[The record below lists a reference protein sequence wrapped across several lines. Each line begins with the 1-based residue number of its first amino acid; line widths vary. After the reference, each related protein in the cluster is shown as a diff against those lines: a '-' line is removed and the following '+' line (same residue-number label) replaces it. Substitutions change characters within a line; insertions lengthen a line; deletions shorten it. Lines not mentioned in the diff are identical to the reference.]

1 MCDAASAIMV
11 GAMLAGTA
19 VTVQGQRK
27 AADAAKDRIRK
38 ALASQESLRKKALGQ
53 SEQVVNDQGAES
65 LAEQARKPQE
75 VVNQEGAAGDTIA
88 QAFAKSAGIGASD
101 QGRIIGAATGAKRTA
116 TNEATRSGFSRA
128 LQARLAQL
136 GNLTTNNLLLGE
148 DSRRISAA
156 LPWQLE
162 QAGQVGA
169 NQRLIG
175 GLISTGAQ
183 GAMSN
188 RAWGSASTAGSTAGM
203 QVPGSDPSHYQMGND
218 PLHYRR

>member
-53 SEQVVNDQGAES
+53 SEQVVDEQGAEA
-65 LAEQARKPQE
+65 LASEAQKPQQ
-75 VVNQEGAAGDTIA
+75 VVDQEGAAGDTIA
-88 QAFAKSAGIGASD
+88 KAFAQSAGIDSSN

-128 LQARLAQL
+128 LQARLARL

-156 LPWQLE
+156 LPYQLE
-162 QAGQVGA
+162 QAGAEGA

-175 GLISTGAQ
+175 SLVTSGAQ

-188 RAWGSASTAGSTAGM
+188 QAWQRRPNQTSTVGM
-203 QVPGSDPSHYQMGND
+203 SGAV
-218 PLHYRR
+218 